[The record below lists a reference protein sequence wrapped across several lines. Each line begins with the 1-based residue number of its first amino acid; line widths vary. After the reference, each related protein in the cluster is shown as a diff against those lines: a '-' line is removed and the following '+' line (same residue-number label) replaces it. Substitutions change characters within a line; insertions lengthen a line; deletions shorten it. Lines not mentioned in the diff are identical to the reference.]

1 MRYYWHDI
9 CYYFS
14 AEGCQWILGSHK
26 SGELPWNS
34 SHDDDDRSVT
44 ISPDDVQ
51 AEIYCGFIT
60 TCMKH
65 IPRDSSLIQQWTLTV
80 RGIGLFAVKGG
91 NQWVEASAGHVR
103 IKGLKLLAVV
113 CSPLRTKT
121 NTSPKVSTKDDENRK
136 QEN

>member
-1 MRYYWHDI
+1 
-9 CYYFS
+9 
-14 AEGCQWILGSHK
+14 
-26 SGELPWNS
+26 
-34 SHDDDDRSVT
+34 
-44 ISPDDVQ
+44 
-51 AEIYCGFIT
+51 
-60 TCMKH
+60 MKH

-80 RGIGLFAVKGG
+80 REIGLFAVKGG

-103 IKGLKLLAVV
+103 IKGLKPLAVV